1 MHNWTDILN
10 QINWLTAIR
19 LFVQAVIICYC
30 VTWIWKRIL
39 GTQAERLVKGVM
51 VMVAICVASYWC
63 GFTLITSI
71 LQQLI
76 PVAVLALMIIFQPEI
91 RRGLGYIGRM
101 KPFSIDFSLPNS
113 EEAKT
118 KHDID
123 QIISAVRD
131 LSRNRIGALLVVE
144 PPEGERDYL
153 SPGTPIN
160 ADISSALILSIFY
173 PNSPLHDGALVI
185 REDKIVA
192 AGVILPMTDDPK
204 LSYRYGTRHRAAIGL
219 SEIYDGLCIVV
230 SEETGSISA
239 ANRGMLVRYNDAS
252 ELADP
257 LVYLYHQHGPS
268 ETTSSSPLSSFL
280 TLFSK
285 SKREPDVVSPQTQ
298 RSHSNSKSN
307 GNGQH
312 ISAVESVP
320 DLPSISDE
328 ATAVAKSKAVTTEME
343 ASEKDSR
350 YGIDSSSLTIS
361 PPEPEQ
367 VL

>member
-1 MHNWTDILN
+1 MHNVNDVIN
-10 QINWLTAIR
+10 QINWLTALK
-19 LFVQAVIICYC
+19 LFVQTVIICYC
-30 VTWIWKRIL
+30 VIWIWKRIL

-51 VMVAICVASYWC
+51 VLIAVCVLSYYA
-63 GFTLITSI
+63 GFTVITSI

-76 PVAVLALMIIFQPEI
+76 PVAVIALLIIFQPEV

-113 EEAKT
+113 GAEKAH
-118 KHDID
+118 HDIE
-123 QIISAVRD
+123 QIIGAVRE
-131 LSRNRIGALLVVE
+131 LSRNKIGALVVVE

-173 PNSPLHDGALVI
+173 PNSPLHDGALVV

-230 SEETGSISA
+230 SEETGAISA
-239 ANRGMLVRYNDAS
+239 ANRGMLVRYNEAA

-257 LVYLYHQHGPS
+257 LAYLYHQHGHS
-268 ETTSSSPLSSFL
+268 ENTATGPLSSFL

-285 SKREPDVVSPQTQ
+285 GKRDRSLETQ
-298 RSHSNSKSN
+298 GAPAGLSNSSPVVAPKLTDVSMDGHVELHLN
-307 GNGQH
+307 NE
-312 ISAVESVP
+312 SAGASV
-320 DLPSISDE
+320 
-328 ATAVAKSKAVTTEME
+328 
-343 ASEKDSR
+343 R
-350 YGIDSSSLTIS
+350 

-367 VL
+367 VI